1 MTEIFLAF
9 DAFSY
14 VRGGLMK
21 KGIIGMILAAVLL
34 CSVPSGGQ
42 RMENPL
48 AVPDMDI
55 VWKRFRS
62 SW

>member
-1 MTEIFLAF
+1 
-9 DAFSY
+9 
-14 VRGGLMK
+14 MK

>member
-1 MTEIFLAF
+1 MMYITVYTVSSLAGS
-9 DAFSY
+9 D
-14 VRGGLMK
+14 
-21 KGIIGMILAAVLL
+21 
-34 CSVPSGGQ
+34 GQ
-42 RMENPL
+42 RMENPQ